1 MNKIKL
7 LTVVFLLLALTGF
20 SQHST
25 EYTISNNFA
34 YPTGRSFL
42 INYVKIQDLNSGFE
56 EVFEVKLV
64 FIRGGDEVSICS
76 MNEKACNVFEVFQ
89 SITSESI
96 ETIRFKDKEY
106 TMVIEDLKATLVSDC
121 ITVTYSYYPPN

>member
-1 MNKIKL
+1 MKTL
-7 LTVVFLLLALTGF
+7 LTVVFLLITLNGF
-20 SQHST
+20 SQQLIG
-25 EYTISNNFA
+25 YTISNDFA

-56 EVFEVKLV
+56 EVFDVKLV
-64 FIRGGDEVSICS
+64 FIRSGNEVSVCS
-76 MNEKACNVFEVFQ
+76 ISGNACNVFEVFQ
-89 SITSESI
+89 SIASESF

-106 TMVIEDLKATLVSDC
+106 AMVVEDLKATLVSDC